1 VTAFSALVT
10 VTLRGLLGRRRM
22 ILLLLLAALPVIVGL
37 IIRLGGGRA
46 DAAGILDT
54 LGIRTVLPLVALV
67 IGTAVI
73 GSEVEDGT
81 LVYLLVKPIARW
93 TTALAKLLVAAGLTI
108 ALTVPPLVLTGIL
121 VGGTGGDSL
130 GITFGFAL
138 AAIAGGAAYAVAFAA
153 LGAVTSRA
161 LVVGLVYTLLWEG
174 VLAGLLE
181 GTRFL
186 SIRQATLG
194 LASALSGADV
204 GVDPLAPVV
213 AVAIIAV
220 AIVGGFV
227 VATMALRRFEIRGGD
242 WDPRRTPTLDRCGA
256 VG

>member
-1 VTAFSALVT
+1 MTAFSALVT

-194 LASALSGADV
+194 LASALSAADV

-242 WDPRRTPTLDRCGA
+242 
-256 VG
+256 

>member
-1 VTAFSALVT
+1 
-10 VTLRGLLGRRRM
+10 
-22 ILLLLLAALPVIVGL
+22 
-37 IIRLGGGRA
+37 
-46 DAAGILDT
+46 
-54 LGIRTVLPLVALV
+54 LVALV

-242 WDPRRTPTLDRCGA
+242 
-256 VG
+256 

>member
-242 WDPRRTPTLDRCGA
+242 
-256 VG
+256 

>member
-1 VTAFSALVT
+1 VTAFTAIVT

-93 TTALAKLLVAAGLTI
+93 KTALAKLLVAAGLTI
-108 ALTVPPLVLTGIL
+108 ALTVPPLVLTGVL

-130 GITFGFAL
+130 SVTFGFAL

-194 LASALSGADV
+194 LAAALSGADV

-213 AVAIIAV
+213 AVAIVVV

-227 VATMALRRFEIRGGD
+227 VATLALRRFEIRGGD
-242 WDPRRTPTLDRCGA
+242 
-256 VG
+256 